1 MSREPFH
8 AALDEA
14 TRETWDAIYA
24 LPFLAA
30 LAEGRLEQERFAYF
44 IAQDVHYLDGF
55 AGVLERAA
63 ALAEDP
69 VTRTFLE
76 GEAANVKI
84 VELALHGEFA
94 PRLGLDVE
102 AVRAQE
108 PGPVTVAYLDH
119 MRAIAGHGTLG
130 EVIAGVLPC
139 YWVYWRIGQRLAESP
154 PPHELYATWVAAYAS
169 PPFGLAVE
177 RQIALLDTLAEWAGE
192 AERER
197 MGRWFHRSLRYEWM
211 FWDQADRLLDW
222 PVA

>member
-1 MSREPFH
+1 MSPEPFH
-8 AALDEA
+8 TALDGA
-14 TRETWDAIYA
+14 TQETWDAIYA

-63 ALAEDP
+63 TLADDP
-69 VTRTFLE
+69 VMHAFLT
-76 GEAANVKI
+76 GEAANVKT

-139 YWVYWRIGQRLAESP
+139 YWVYRRIGLRLAAAP

-169 PPFGLAVE
+169 PEFGRAVD
-177 RQIALLDTLAEWAGE
+177 RQIALIDTLAEGADE
-192 AERER
+192 AERDR
-197 MGRWFHRSLRYEWM
+197 MRRWFHRSLRYEWM
-211 FWDQADRLLDW
+211 FWDQADRLLEW